1 MDGHYFNG
9 NFNPNPTS
17 GVNPQDHNQNE
28 HPKTTQLNPSNFAA
42 TQYAMNPN
50 QFNHQNINN
59 QNNLSSNPP
68 ALNQNGLG
76 FYPGLG
82 QPSQINFPQ
91 PHQHQILSQ
100 NIAQSQFPS
109 QNQFQS
115 LPQSSIQNQFHGQAS
130 SQPSFTNQFQ
140 PQLNNNQYQ
149 NSQDN
154 QSIKT
159 DTSLNQDPGL
169 VSSANSSQPP
179 SNIVLSQDQLKQI
192 FNKLTELK
200 KQGAHQ
206 NNDPEYQK
214 LMDFLRSYSQSRAN
228 STAQA
233 NMKMKQ
239 NKEIEQTQTPPNQ
252 VAVPQT
258 IPKPN
263 SQVPPKNPLNPSQIS
278 EISRQV
284 QAYRYLSK
292 NLPVPA
298 AFNNAKIAN
307 TPESKPEPPKQELL
321 QDSSSDPLA
330 LKIMA
335 TAVQKHIAD
344 SSEAEKIYENSN
356 DSILLGFLSPYK
368 ILNDPRSRS
377 SKVLIPSIVPKGLD
391 PQTIARERD
400 DRLKSR
406 IYHRIKELEK
416 VPNTLANQ
424 SLSYN
429 LENSSDGETSH
440 SSKLKAL
447 IELKSLR
454 LLGLQKKLREEVL
467 KTVSQS
473 STIISSTD
481 RNSFRRLKRQ
491 TLKEARHTEK
501 LERQQ
506 RIERE
511 KRERQ
516 KHTDFLASIVQHG
529 KDLQQWHK
537 NQQTRQAKIGKM
549 VLQYHNQVEKDEQRR
564 IERLQKHRLELLK
577 TGNESEYLKLIDQT
591 KDTRIKLLLQQTDG
605 FLKSLSQSVIQ
616 QQNDHT
622 YYETTQESVSLPT
635 APISDIHE
643 DNNDDYYSVAHR
655 IKEEITR
662 QPNILVGGTLKE
674 YQLKGL
680 QWMVSLYN
688 NRLNGIL
695 ADEMGLG
702 KTIQT
707 ISLITHLIEVKKQ
720 NGPYLVL
727 VPLSTIPNWTQEFS
741 KWAPSISKVV
751 YKGTPTERKDLQKS
765 HIKHENFQVLLTTF
779 EYIIRD
785 KSALSKIKWLHMVID
800 EGHRM
805 KNAESKL
812 SVTLNTH
819 YSVKYRLILT
829 GTPLQNNLPELW
841 ALLNFVLPRVFN
853 SVKTFDEWF
862 NTPFNNSGAQDKVE
876 LNEEEQL
883 LIIKRLHKVLRP
895 FLLRRLKKDV
905 EADLPDKVE
914 KVIKCKMSALQHKI
928 YHRIQKREAVLAPT
942 GNTKSHK
949 IRGLNNTVMQLRKAC
964 NHPFVFPGVEDE
976 INPVKHVEDNLY
988 RVSGKVELLDR
999 ILPKLFA
1006 TGHRVLMFFQMTA
1019 IMNIFQDYLRYR
1031 GIRYL
1036 RLDGQ
1041 INQEQ
1046 RANDLKKFNASDSPY
1061 NLFILSTRAGGLGLN
1076 LQTADTVI
1084 IFDSDWNP
1092 HQDLQAQDRAHRI
1105 GQKNKVLI
1113 LRLITANSVEEKIL
1127 ERAQFKLDIDGK
1139 VIQAG
1144 KFDNK
1149 STAEEREALLRSLLE
1164 GVTEETTGAD
1174 EDLND
1179 DDMNILIART
1189 EEEIQIFTK
1198 MDEERVETELREWR
1212 ALGKKGPIPSRLIQ
1226 EHELP
1231 ESLTKEIAEIPE
1243 EDPEVLG
1250 RGRRTKDEVVYDD
1263 GLTEEQYLEA
1273 VENEED
1279 IGELIM
1285 KKKRQRI
1292 RREERRQQQEI
1303 TNSPGS
1309 STSNPKKSE
1318 VSSDTPRKKK
1328 RLSNRSSDSSP
1339 IPSKKN
1345 KAENILPM
1353 HVRQSLNQRFLKCV
1367 AAMEE
1372 LRDKKDSRRKIC
1384 YLFEKLPSK
1393 REYPDYY
1400 LQIKSPISIKE
1411 IRQKINQNRYHVA
1424 KELFSDCLLMFQ
1436 NAREYNVEG
1445 SLVYNDAGLM
1455 ENAFKTA
1462 FEENFPQDEGHI
1474 KRLKPI
1480 LNHPSSEIDQD
1491 SNNDLDNR
1499 LEVNDTSDTSSIS
1512 SSTWSRLPKN
1522 YIDAD
1527 SDSSV

>member
-9 NFNPNPTS
+9 NFPHNSVS
-17 GVNPQDHNQNE
+17 GVNPQELD
-28 HPKTTQLNPSNFAA
+28 SND
-42 TQYAMNPN
+42 QVNPN
-50 QFNHQNINN
+50 QLNQNNFVANQYGLNSSQFNQQTINN
-59 QNNLSSNPP
+59 QNNLASNP
-68 ALNQNGLG
+68 AGLNQNGLG
-76 FYPGLG
+76 FYTGLG
-82 QPSQINFPQ
+82 QASQMNFPQPQ
-91 PHQHQILSQ
+91 PHQHQLLSQ
-100 NIAQSQFPS
+100 NIAPPQFPTQNQFQGHSQPSLQSQFP
-109 QNQFQS
+109 NQT
-115 LPQSSIQNQFHGQAS
+115 S
-130 SQPSFTNQFQ
+130 SQPTFTNQYQ
-140 PQLNNNQYQ
+140 PQMNSNQYQ
-149 NSQDN
+149 SPLDN
-154 QSIKT
+154 QTTKT
-159 DTSLNQDPGL
+159 DVPLNQDTGS
-169 VSSANSSQPP
+169 VSNTIQSQPP
-179 SNIVLSQDQLKQI
+179 PNIVLSQDQLKQI
-192 FNKLTELK
+192 FSKLTELK

-214 LMDFLRSYSQSRAN
+214 LMAFLRSYSQSRAN

-233 NMKMKQ
+233 TINMQQ
-239 NKEIEQTQTPPNQ
+239 NKENEPIQPPNQ
-252 VAVPQT
+252 AAVPQPT
-258 IPKPN
+258 PN
-263 SQVPPKNPLNPSQIS
+263 PVSQTPPKNPLNPSQIS

-298 AFNNAKIAN
+298 AFSPGNIAD
-307 TPESKPEPPKQELL
+307 TTEPKPEVPKPELI
-321 QDSSSDPLA
+321 QDSTSDPLA

-335 TAVQKHIAD
+335 TTVQKHLAEASEPEKIEED
-344 SSEAEKIYENSN
+344 SS

-377 SKVLIPSIVPKGLD
+377 SKVLLPSITPRGLD
-391 PQTIARERD
+391 PQTIARERE

-406 IYHRIKELEK
+406 ISNRIKELEK
-416 VPNTLANQ
+416 IPNTLANQ
-424 SLSYN
+424 TLSYN
-429 LENSSDGETSH
+429 LTSSEETEY
-440 SSKLKAL
+440 SSKLKVI

-467 KTVSQS
+467 RTVSQT

-511 KRERQ
+511 KREKQ
-516 KHTDFLASIVQHG
+516 KHADFLATIVQHG
-529 KDLQQWHK
+529 KDLQVWHK

-549 VLQYHNQVEKDEQRR
+549 VLQYHAQVEKDEQRR
-564 IERLQKHRLELLK
+564 IERIQKHRLELLK

-622 YYETTQESVSLPT
+622 YYETAPET
-635 APISDIHE
+635 APEPISASPE

-655 IKEEITR
+655 IKEEITH
-662 QPNILVGGTLKE
+662 QPSILVGGTLKE

-727 VPLSTIPNWTQEFS
+727 VPLSTIPNWSQEFS
-741 KWAPSISKVV
+741 KWAPSVSKVV
-751 YKGTPTERKDLQKS
+751 YKGTPTERKELQKT

-779 EYIIRD
+779 EYVIRD
-785 KSALSKIKWLHMVID
+785 KSVLSKIKWLHMVID

-942 GNTKSHK
+942 DHAKSHK

-976 INPVKHVEDNLY
+976 ITPVKHVDDNLY

-1031 GIRYL
+1031 GINYL
-1036 RLDGQ
+1036 RLDGA

-1046 RANDLKKFNASDSPY
+1046 RANDLKKFNAKDSPY
-1061 NLFILSTRAGGLGLN
+1061 KLFILSTRAGGLGLN

-1127 ERAQFKLDIDGK
+1127 ERAQYKLDIDGK

-1164 GVTEETTGAD
+1164 GVTEESSGAD

-1179 DDMNILIART
+1179 DDLNVLIARS
-1189 EEEIQIFTK
+1189 EDEIQIFSR
-1198 MDEERVETELREWR
+1198 MDQERVETEWREWR
-1212 ALGKKGPIPSRLIQ
+1212 ALGKKGPLPSRLIQ
-1226 EHELP
+1226 EEELP
-1231 ESLTKEIAEIPE
+1231 ESLTKDIADAPE

-1250 RGRRTKDEVVYDD
+1250 RGRRAKDEVVYDD

-1273 VENEED
+1273 VENDQD

-1285 KKKRQRI
+1285 KKKRQRS
-1292 RREERRQQQEI
+1292 RREERRHQQH
-1303 TNSPGS
+1303 
-1309 STSNPKKSE
+1309 SNPAPSSSLPKKVE
-1318 VSSDTPRKKK
+1318 APADATPPRKK
-1328 RLSNRSSDSSP
+1328 RAYNRSSASSP
-1339 IPSKKN
+1339 LPLKKL
-1345 KAENILPM
+1345 KQEDTLPM
-1353 HVRQSLNQRFLKCV
+1353 HVRQALNHRLSKCV

-1372 LRDKKDSRRKIC
+1372 LRDKKDPRRKIC

-1411 IRQKINQNRYHVA
+1411 IRQKIIQNRYHGA
-1424 KELFSDCLLMFQ
+1424 NELFSDCLLMFQ

-1455 ENAFKTA
+1455 ENAFKAA
-1462 FEENFPQDEGHI
+1462 FEENFPQDEGLI
-1474 KRLKPI
+1474 KKLKPV
-1480 LNHPSSEIDQD
+1480 LSHPSSDIDQD
-1491 SNNDLDNR
+1491 SINDLDNR
-1499 LEVNDTSDTSSIS
+1499 LEVQVTSDTSSTS
-1512 SSTWSRLPKN
+1512 PSTYQRLSK
-1522 YIDAD
+1522 DFSGAD
-1527 SDSSV
+1527 SDGDSV